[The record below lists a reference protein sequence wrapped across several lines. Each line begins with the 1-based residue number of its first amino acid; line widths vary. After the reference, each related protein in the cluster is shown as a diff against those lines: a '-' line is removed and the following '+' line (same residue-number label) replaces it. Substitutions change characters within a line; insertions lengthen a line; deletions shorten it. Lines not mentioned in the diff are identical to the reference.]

1 MRPRLKLD
9 ELPTSIRL
17 AVNKLMGTLASAQT
31 REQIEREGAIQLGF
45 VFGLETAQH
54 LRASDIE
61 ALYLTFEEAVQ
72 ARLQALGDA

>member
-1 MRPRLKLD
+1 MRPKLKLD

-17 AVNKLMGTLASAQT
+17 AVNKLMGTLANAQT

-45 VFGLETAQH
+45 VFGLETAQY

-61 ALYLTFEEAVQ
+61 ALYLTFEDAVQ